1 MTGDIW
7 SISGYFY
14 RKRDDG
20 SDKDSESVGM
30 SPSPSTHNL
39 MRDAGKIIVTFFPF

>member
-1 MTGDIW
+1 MVFCQFLI
-7 SISGYFY
+7 IFY
-14 RKRDDG
+14 RKIDDG

-39 MRDAGKIIVTFFPF
+39 MRDTGKMNIFPF